1 MTRTREHA
9 LRKAA
14 LPYGAGVIRATGEIV
29 LFNRTYELLWRLPP
43 EDGQQA
49 AKTRNP
55 YSPHWITDADGYEI
69 EPLELAGRFPVRG
82 TRDQHEKWA
91 AITDRRQHNAG
102 EAAATFWF
110 YGDSWSDAP
119 LAVIEAEVERG
130 MTALGGLP
138 AKWRRHPYADAEL
151 RGPGTWDG
159 CRDRDFWDWVRTR
172 KVTDNPRGDFVKD
185 TRDLYEVNRDPNEN
199 MLRACY
205 EAEQQHAKLRRQ
217 YDRSRKKA
225 ATGAPENGAAAPA
238 D

>member
-55 YSPHWITDADGYEI
+55 YDPHWITDADGYEI

-82 TRDQHEKWA
+82 
-91 AITDRRQHNAG
+91 
-102 EAAATFWF
+102 
-110 YGDSWSDAP
+110 
-119 LAVIEAEVERG
+119 
-130 MTALGGLP
+130 
-138 AKWRRHPYADAEL
+138 
-151 RGPGTWDG
+151 
-159 CRDRDFWDWVRTR
+159 
-172 KVTDNPRGDFVKD
+172 